1 MPIHSAAAP
10 DQERSADQ
18 DLVACQR
25 LLVDGSR
32 SFLAASRI
40 LPRQVA
46 RAACALYA
54 FCRLADDSVD
64 GASEGHGAALE
75 GSGARAGALADL
87 HERLDRIYA
96 GAPRAEAADRAF
108 AAVVSRYRIPRA
120 WPGALLEGFEWDA
133 GGRQYEDLSQ
143 VRAYAARVAGSV
155 GAMMAR
161 VMGVQSRAALA
172 RACELGIAMQL
183 TNIARDV
190 GEDARLGRLYLPR
203 AWMRE
208 AGIDPDAWLA
218 RPAFTPALGAVVAR
232 LLEEARQRYQGGT
245 AGIAHLPLGCR
256 PGIQAAARLYADIG
270 RTVQVRGFDSVST
283 RAVVRPAR
291 KLQLLALA
299 TLASLAS
306 SSEGH
311 GAPPHEI
318 DFLVEASGL
327 PLHAP
332 APAANSIDTVLAIFE
347 RLERMD
353 RGLHGGGVHASFEG
367 GGAQQMQ
374 A

>member
-1 MPIHSAAAP
+1 MPIQSAAAP
-10 DQERSADQ
+10 DQERLRADQ
-18 DLVACQR
+18 DLLACQR
-25 LLVDGSR
+25 SLVDGSR

-40 LPRQVA
+40 LPREVA

-64 GASEGHGAALE
+64 GASEGHGAGA
-75 GSGARAGALADL
+75 ARAAPRADALADL
-87 HERLDRIYA
+87 HDRLDRIYA
-96 GAPRAEAADRAF
+96 GEPRDEAADRAF
-108 AAVVSRYRIPRA
+108 AAVVARYRIPRA
-120 WPGALLEGFEWDA
+120 WPAALLEGFEWDA
-133 GGRQYEDLSQ
+133 SGRQYEDLSQ

-172 RACELGIAMQL
+172 RACELGVAMQL

-203 AWMRE
+203 AWLRT

-218 RPAFTPALGAVVAR
+218 QPAFTPALGAVINR
-232 LLEEARQRYQGGT
+232 LLEEARHRYEGGAT
-245 AGIAHLPLGCR
+245 GIAQLPRGCR
-256 PGIQAAARLYADIG
+256 PGIQAAALLYADIG
-270 RTVQVRGFDSVST
+270 RTVEERGFDSVT
-283 RAVVRPAR
+283 ARAVVRPAR

-299 TLASLAS
+299 SLASLAS
-306 SSEGH
+306 RSQSH
-311 GAPPHEI
+311 GTPPHEI
-318 DFLVEASGL
+318 DFLVDASGL

-332 APAANSIDTVLAIFE
+332 APPASSVDTVLAIFE
-347 RLERMD
+347 KLERRD
-353 RGLHGGGVHASFEG
+353 RGAMGDFETIGG
-367 GGAQQMQ
+367 QRLQ